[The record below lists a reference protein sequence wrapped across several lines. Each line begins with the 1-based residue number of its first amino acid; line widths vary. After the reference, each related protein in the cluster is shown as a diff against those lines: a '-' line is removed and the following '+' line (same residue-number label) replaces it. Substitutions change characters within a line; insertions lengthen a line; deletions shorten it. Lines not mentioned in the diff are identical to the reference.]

1 MVTAADSCSSSA
13 VHDAAALLHPLDAG
27 SARNAAAGVE
37 ARQIVHQRRHL
48 PLGRALEERRPAVRA
63 GRDGAA
69 CCPCVPGDSVGKPR
83 IAGETVSPR
92 AGKMPSDLV
101 SFAAV

>member
-1 MVTAADSCSSSA
+1 MTAADSCSSSA
-13 VHDAAALLHPLDAG
+13 VHDAAALLHPLGAG

-37 ARQIVHQRRHL
+37 AHQIVHQRRHL
-48 PLGRALEERRPAVRA
+48 PLGWALEDRRLAVLA

-69 CCPCVPGDSVGKPR
+69 CCRCVPGDSVGEPR
-83 IAGETVSPR
+83 IAWETVPPR

-101 SFAAV
+101 SSVTV